1 MPAPE
6 RYSPSVLFDF
16 FLSARRSRK
25 ACGPAPLLFAVVFAM
40 SLSASGERRKM
51 LSIGSRGTGGVYS
64 APGGGFADL
73 PSAQLLRHRA
83 ATEVTG
89 RSVGSPSSAT
99 ALLKSPFG
107 YTVLAMVNALIG
119 IAAWTEGVQNWF
131 VGQTSRIVRV
141 TTDRLRVADGIGVAR
156 VIAVVVML
164 ELRKS

>member
-1 MPAPE
+1 
-6 RYSPSVLFDF
+6 
-16 FLSARRSRK
+16 
-25 ACGPAPLLFAVVFAM
+25 
-40 SLSASGERRKM
+40 M

-119 IAAWTEGVQNWF
+119 IAAWTQGVQNWF

-164 ELRKS
+164 EFRKS